1 MQQHLVQE
9 AAHGLPLRALLPKL
23 PPHTISLPRY
33 GWSDAHASYCLNF
46 PYCCYCL
53 STISK
58 HYHPVS
64 SVFEF
69 LMVSCDKQKF

>member
-1 MQQHLVQE
+1 MQHHLVQE
-9 AAHGLPLRALLPKL
+9 AAYGLLLRALLPKL
-23 PPHTISLPRY
+23 PPRTVSLSPY
-33 GWSDAHASYCLNF
+33 GCSDAHASYCLNF

-64 SVFEF
+64 SVFAF
-69 LMVSCDKQKF
+69 LMVSFDEQKF